1 MQQSWFVRSMR
12 RIDAL
17 FVLAM
22 VVVSL
27 WVAMQGGRPWN
38 SFSDAVFCGLAV
50 LTACVGLR
58 PAATPWLRRFA
69 LACALAVTVFTV
81 VDGVALFMSP
91 DVQAQIVSR
100 SGMIFVFLAGV
111 LGPFNACALRRTGL
125 RTAVGMGQ
133 ADAAGAAAA
142 ATEAKPE
149 AIPQSTP
156 EAIPEA
162 IPQSTPEA
170 ILETADAS
178 RTAIS
183 GVCARRGNYFLRHW
197 RGQLPLWLTFWVNGV
212 LFGLLF
218 LLAHGYLALSLKG
231 RSSLQLLSLESV
243 AALALALLGLVWWA
257 VGLWRCA
264 DVRLAHGRARK
275 RSVAVQIM
283 LVCLAWVTL
292 EVATTAPLGPI
303 KDLAMLAIGKDVL
316 GGDIDV
322 KVAPDGKSVILVG
335 FLHQGAADRVRQ
347 ALDAAPQA
355 RTLVLSSPGGRLQE
369 GELLAN
375 LVRTRQL
382 DTYVD
387 EYCASACT
395 YAFLAGRERAA
406 TPQARIG
413 FHRPYSPFG
422 GKTIDAIAGE
432 DMMERYREA
441 GLPDWFIKR
450 VAETPSEQV
459 WYPTEQQ
466 LADAKVVTRVSL
478 GGEANR
484 FALLKDRDS
493 LLQAVRREPIFLAY
507 DRRFP
512 GTIDKA
518 VEQGWAVQQRGGND
532 GEIMTAMRSVVAATL
547 PALLRDTDV
556 PGLERFSHLVLTEL
570 NAARA
575 VSPQACVQVS
585 EGTLDITRALPPAI
599 AAEEV
604 AVVTQLLAAPPART
618 PAPDAKA
625 AHQTL
630 RAVLGAMPAPLRE
643 VLTGE
648 RAYKD
653 QPGLICD
660 ANISFYETLLKQ
672 PPATREQALQAMFR
686 AGN

>member
-22 VVVSL
+22 VAMSV
-27 WVAMQGGRPWN
+27 WVAMQGGQPWN
-38 SFSDAVFCGLAV
+38 SFSDGVFCGLAAV
-50 LTACVGLR
+50 TACLGLR
-58 PAATPWLRRFA
+58 AAAPPWLRRFA
-69 LACALAVTVFTV
+69 LACALAVTVFTI
-81 VDGVALFMSP
+81 VDGVALLVSP

-100 SGMIFVFLAGV
+100 SGMIFVVLAGV
-111 LGPFNACALRRTGL
+111 LGPFNAFALRRAGP
-125 RTAVGMGQ
+125 RMAAGVGH
-133 ADAAGAAAA
+133 ADAAAAV
-142 ATEAKPE
+142 
-149 AIPQSTP
+149 
-156 EAIPEA
+156 IPEA
-162 IPQSTPEA
+162 TPAATSEA
-170 ILETADAS
+170 ISAVPS
-178 RTAIS
+178 
-183 GVCARRGNYFLRHW
+183 RRGNYFLRHW
-197 RGQLPLWLTFWVNGV
+197 RGQLPLWLAFWINGV

-218 LLAHGYLALSLKG
+218 LFAHGYLALSMKG
-231 RSSLQLLSLESV
+231 HSSLQLLSLESV
-243 AALALALLGLVWWA
+243 AALVLAFLGLMWWA

-275 RSVAVQIM
+275 RSVMVQIM

-322 KVAPDGKSVILVG
+322 KVAPDGRSVILVG

-355 RTLVLSSPGGRLQE
+355 KTLVLSSPGGRLQE

-395 YAFLAGRERAA
+395 YAFLAGHERAA

-422 GKTIDAIAGE
+422 GKTIDVIAGE

-441 GLPDWFIKR
+441 GLPDWFIER
-450 VAETPSEQV
+450 VADTPSESV

-466 LADAKVVTRVSL
+466 LTDARVVTRVSL

-493 LLQAVRREPIFLAY
+493 LLQALRREPIFVAY

-532 GEIMTAMRSVVAATL
+532 GEIMTAMRGVVAATL

-556 PGLERFSHLVLTEL
+556 PGLERFGRLVLTEL

-585 EGTLDITRALPPAI
+585 EGTLDVTRTLPPAI

-618 PAPDAKA
+618 PAPDARTA
-625 AHQTL
+625 NQTL
-630 RAVLGAMPAPLRE
+630 NAVLGAMPAPLRE

-653 QPGLICD
+653 RPDLSCD

-672 PPATREQALQAMFR
+672 PPATRDLALQAMFR
-686 AGN
+686 AGH